1 MEQLTIQPGN
11 PGGPDA
17 RRLIEELD
25 SYLNSLYPAE
35 NNHLLSVEALQQP
48 NVTFLIARI
57 NGKPVGCGAFVNH
70 GKYAEIKRMFVS
82 PDLRG
87 KGIGRRIMDELET
100 HARLDGLPISR
111 LETGVSQ
118 PAALKLYEHCGYL
131 RRGPFPPY
139 SNDPQSVFMEKK
151 LTRPE

>member
-1 MEQLTIQPGN
+1 MEQLIIQPGN
-11 PGGPDA
+11 PADPDA

-35 NNHLLSVEALQQP
+35 SNHLLSVEALQQP

-70 GKYAEIKRMFVS
+70 GLYTEIKRMFVS

-87 KGIGRRIMDELET
+87 KGIGWRILKELET
-100 HARLDGLPISR
+100 RARADGLMISR

-118 PAALKLYEHCGYL
+118 PAALMLYERSGYK
-131 RRGPFPPY
+131 RRKP
-139 SNDPQSVFMEKK
+139 
-151 LTRPE
+151 